1 MLLNVLRDVI
11 LATKN
16 KGFLDLEIEG
26 DSKII
31 MDCYNK
37 KINPHS
43 FIMLLMVDIW
53 KLSLELNTY
62 DCRHVIEKQI
72 ELLIV

>member
-1 MLLNVLRDVI
+1 MLQNVLRDVI

-43 FIMLLMVDIW
+43 SIMLLIVDIW
-53 KLSLELNTY
+53 KLSLELNIY
-62 DCRHVIEKQI
+62 DCQHVIEKQI